1 MLKAL
6 ELTGFKSFADK
17 TRFEFPAGITVVV
30 GPNGSGKSNIV
41 DAIKWVLGEQSAKS
55 LRGKEMADVIFK
67 GAGGPNGR
75 RAANSAT
82 ATIVLDNTDRRFSHD
97 SDEVL
102 VSRRVYRSGE
112 AEYLINNETCRLR
125 DIRDMFRG
133 TGIGTDAYSLIE
145 QGKVERLLQASAKD
159 RRAIFEEAAGI
170 SRFKAKK
177 VEALRRLARVE
188 GNLIRLSDI
197 VEEVGSRYRSIQ
209 KQATKAAKYKE
220 YSERLQELRTFV
232 GYKDWRSISE
242 KLGSITSAKEES
254 EAKIKELKASI
265 SELETDADAVEQKLE
280 KFGTEVAAKQ
290 QTASQN
296 RESIA
301 EQKAR
306 SELNRTRLEDLETRK
321 ADLESRGQR
330 LQSRYEEV
338 STRNSR
344 HGEDVAQAEQAFE
357 ASRSKSEQFGT
368 RLTTIDEN
376 LNKLVQENETA
387 RGDSG
392 QLLTLINE
400 LGRLVSAADSQ
411 IESLN
416 GRKSQSEALVSELE
430 STLNERRTALKGFE
444 EAKLE
449 LKRDAESKDSAISE
463 ARQEFEETKQHRS
476 QSEKELLELRSQLT
490 EKTQRRKVLLE
501 LEKRL
506 EGVNAG
512 AKQLLEQAKGASTG
526 PFREIIGVVA
536 DMISVNVQ
544 HAGIVD
550 VALGNAAQYIVV
562 DGNELIDEIAKEK
575 LKVKGRVGIIQF
587 NDPPTLGADPN
598 ANVNGEPGV
607 IGRADRLVQVKSEY
621 ANFVRQ
627 LLGGT
632 WIVRTLADAVD
643 LNERNSGGIRLVTL
657 DGEIVEADG
666 SVIVGPKA
674 VATGLVSRRSEL
686 RMLNREIEELTKKN
700 TESTEAAKEIRKK
713 EKLCESRVQEL
724 LGENSHLTQQLAD
737 ISVRSEEI
745 TKQATELDQKLKVA
759 REEYSSNDNS
769 LLAIASQLTGN
780 RQNLTQHESRLD
792 ELNQIVIAN
801 DSQTSK
807 LRSDRQQAEQELTDA
822 KIELAKCEQSLDTIK
837 QQQEQVSTETDQLAE
852 ELKQNQGQIEADE
865 QARLTAKQELEQATA
880 GLEKLESELAAVASE
895 LEKVTEQKSG
905 LDEQRREVA
914 QKLSEQRGELR
925 EIEDELHKAELKV
938 SHLQMERTKL
948 VERLQEDYGIDIADL
963 DADPEDASEVA
974 QREAIDTEISDLRRK
989 IGVIGSVNMDAL
1001 AELEDLESRYTKMD
1015 EQYQDLVAAKQSLE
1029 NIIQRINTDSRRLFV
1044 ETLDAIRSNF
1054 QTLFRQ
1060 TFGGGQA
1067 DIILEE
1073 GVDPLEAG
1081 VEIVATPP
1089 GKPQFNNS
1097 LLSGGEK
1104 ALTAVSLLMAIFQ
1117 FRPSPF
1123 CVLDEVDAPFDE
1135 ANIGRFVDV
1144 LKSFLGWTKFV
1155 IVTHSK
1161 KTMTAAT
1168 TLYGVTMQ
1176 ESGVSKRVSV
1186 RFEDV
1191 GEDGEISNSAMQR
1204 GDNERGVA

>member
-30 GPNGSGKSNIV
+30 GPNGSGKSNVV

-55 LRGKEMADVIFK
+55 LRGKEMSDVIFK
-67 GAGGPNGR
+67 GAGGASGR
-75 RAANSAT
+75 KPANSAT
-82 ATIVLDNTDRRFSHD
+82 ATIILDNTERRFSYD
-97 SDEVL
+97 ADEVL

-112 AEYLINNETCRLR
+112 AEYLINNETCRLK
-125 DIRDMFRG
+125 DIREMFRG

-145 QGKVERLLQASAKD
+145 QGKVDRMLQASAKE

-177 VEALRRLARVE
+177 VEAQRRLDRVE

-209 KQATKAAKYKE
+209 KQAAKAAKYKE

-232 GYKDWRSISE
+232 GQKDWRAITE
-242 KLGSITSAKEES
+242 KLNSLSTDKEQSETTVNDLKSSIAKAEK
-254 EAKIKELKASI
+254 EADEVEQ
-265 SELETDADAVEQKLE
+265 ELET
-280 KFGTEVAAKQ
+280 FSSEVSSQ
-290 QTASQN
+290 QQIASTS
-296 RESIA
+296 RETIA
-301 EQKAR
+301 EQRAKI
-306 SELNRTRLEDLETRK
+306 ELNQTRINDLDIRK
-321 ADLESRGQR
+321 SDQESRSQR
-330 LQSRYEEV
+330 LQSRFDEV
-338 STRNSR
+338 EIRRTS
-344 HGEDVAQAEQAFE
+344 HDDDVNKAHQAFE
-357 ASRSKSEQFGT
+357 GAQQKVSESETSLKG
-368 RLTTIDEN
+368 IDSN
-376 LNKLVQENETA
+376 LNRLITENEGA
-387 RGDSG
+387 RSDSG
-392 QLLTLINE
+392 QLISLITE
-400 LGRLVSAADSQ
+400 LGRMVSAADSQ

-416 GRKSQSEALVSELE
+416 LRKTQNQATIAELQSNLDERNNSLREFKRVRTELE
-430 STLNERRTALKGFE
+430 Q
-444 EAKLE
+444 
-449 LKRDAESKDSAISE
+449 DATSKDSAISAARE
-463 ARQEFEETKQHRS
+463 AFDQARNQRAGTDKS
-476 QSEKELLELRSQLT
+476 LSSLKSQLT
-490 EKTQRRKVLLE
+490 EKSQRSKVLLE

-512 AKQLLEQAKGASTG
+512 TKQLLEQAKKTSTG

-562 DGNELIDEIAKEK
+562 DGHELIDVLAAEK
-575 LKVKGRVGIIQF
+575 LRVKGRVGIIQF
-587 NDPPTLGADPN
+587 SEPPTLGADPDVN
-598 ANVNGEPGV
+598 INGETGV
-607 IGRADRLVQVKSEY
+607 IGRADRLVQVQTEY
-621 ANFVRQ
+621 ASFVRK

-632 WIVRTLADAVD
+632 WIVRTLGDAVSIH
-643 LNERNSGGIRLVTL
+643 ERNPGVRLVTL

-674 VATGLVSRRSEL
+674 MATGLVSRRSEL
-686 RMLNREIEELTKKN
+686 RMLTREIEELTKQSEQTANSLK
-700 TESTEAAKEIRKK
+700 EQIEAEKSAEAK
-713 EKLCESRVQEL
+713 VQTL
-724 LGENSHLTQQLAD
+724 LNENSQLSQKLSD
-737 ISVRSEEI
+737 IAVRSEEVS
-745 TKQATELDQKLKVA
+745 KQANEI
-759 REEYSSNDNS
+759 EERLQNS
-769 LLAIASQLTGN
+769 KSEFSDVGSTLAGIVSALTGN
-780 RQNLTQHESRLD
+780 RQNLQQHESRLD

-801 DSQTSK
+801 ESQTSQ
-807 LRSDRQQAEQELTDA
+807 LRSDRQQAEQELTNA
-822 KIELAKCEQSLDTIK
+822 KIEFAKFEQSLETITR
-837 QQQEQVSTETDQLAE
+837 QQEQIVTESGQLSE
-852 ELKQNQGQIEADE
+852 ELKQIQQQVELDASARTTAEAE
-865 QARLTAKQELEQATA
+865 LKQ
-880 GLEKLESELAAVASE
+880 ASE
-895 LEKVTEQKSG
+895 LLEKAESDLASVAEELETATQKKTE
-905 LDEQRREVA
+905 LDERRRAVA
-914 QKLSEQRGELR
+914 QTLNEKRGDLR
-925 EIEDELHKAELKV
+925 SLEDELHKAELKV

-948 VERLQEDYGIDIADL
+948 VERLQEDYGIDIAEIDMVL
-963 DADPEDASEVA
+963 TDEEEIA
-974 QREAIDTEISDLRRK
+974 QRDAVDTEISDLRKK
-989 IGVIGSVNMDAL
+989 IGSIGSVNMDAL
-1001 AELEDLESRYTKMD
+1001 AELEELESRYTKMD
-1015 EQYQDLVAAKQSLE
+1015 EQYQDLVSAKQSLE

-1044 ETLDAIRSNF
+1044 ETLDAIRGNF
-1054 QTLFRQ
+1054 QSLFRQ

-1135 ANIGRFVDV
+1135 ANIGRFIDV

-1161 KTMTAAT
+1161 RTMTAAT

-1191 GEDGEISNSAMQR
+1191 GEDGEISEAAVER
-1204 GDNERGVA
+1204 AEDERGVA